1 MFTSSRSKTTFL
13 LALIAVVVLFTF
25 GLLNSST
32 VRGSD
37 EAAKAAPPSALTAS
51 EVIAQ
56 ITADDGVLR
65 FDVAEDGNRFLWS
78 SDPEM
83 AGDMPAAGTPYITQ
97 GYIYPEGTLTDSNGV
112 MPDGSPEFP
121 DKVLGQWTCYGW
133 WIGDPPHAELSA
145 PWITTHLF
153 NFGGT
158 LGEATIVT
166 EGYSIDDLE
175 APLERAIVGG
185 SGQYSNARGVQVE
198 TNLGYNV
205 SKGMNFRY
213 EVRIALNYSPANLD

>member
-1 MFTSSRSKTTFL
+1 MFTTSRSKTTGL
-13 LALIAVVVLFTF
+13 LALIAVVVLSTF
-25 GLLNSST
+25 GLLTSST

-37 EAAKAAPPSALTAS
+37 EAAKAAPPSTFTAT
-51 EVIAQ
+51 EAIIQ

-97 GYIYPEGTLTDSNGV
+97 GYIYPEGTLTESNGV
-112 MPDGSPEFP
+112 LADGSPEFP

-133 WIGDPPHAELSA
+133 WIGDAAHVEQSA
-145 PWITTHLF
+145 PWVSSHLF

-166 EGYSIDDLE
+166 EGYSIDDLD

-185 SGQYSNARGVQVE
+185 SGQYTDARGVQLE
-198 TNLGYNV
+198 TNLGYNA

-213 EVRIALNYSPANLD
+213 EVRVAEA